1 MLTGTTNEERI
12 WNYLTSAGLNACG
25 AAGLMGNLY
34 AESGLSPTNLQN
46 TYEKKLG
53 YTDATYTAAVDNGV
67 YTNFAKDG
75 AGYGLAQW
83 TYHTRKAALLNFA
96 KARGKS
102 VGDLETQLAFLLK
115 ELGSYGL
122 LTALKTAVSVRE
134 ASNLI
139 LLKFEKPASMNSTA
153 TQEKRAGYGQTYYD
167 KYAKKGSGTTM
178 GGKITT
184 GRQLA
189 EAALNVAK
197 NYKTLYV
204 MGCFGA
210 PMTAANKTR
219 YINNKASNGYNAK
232 ADRKAM
238 IQAASADTFGFD
250 CVCFI
255 KGLLWGWSGD
265 GSKRYGGAGYAV
277 NGVPDIGADT
287 MITKCSGVTTDF
299 SKIEVGEA
307 VWCKG
312 HIGIYI
318 GGGLAV
324 ECTPKWKNCVQ
335 VTACNCDK
343 SGYNRRNWTKHGKLP
358 YVTYTS
364 QSESVTGGTA
374 TTTPS
379 PSTTKPA
386 APSVKIEA
394 AKCFDKKLAGAY
406 KTTDD
411 LNLRAG
417 AGTGNDKTVLVVV
430 PKGGTVRNYG
440 YYNTVSGKKWLYV
453 QYTAGGK
460 TYTGYCSMAYLK
472 K

>member
-1 MLTGTTNEERI
+1 MLTGKTNEERI
-12 WNYLTSAGLNACG
+12 WNYLISAGLNACG

-34 AESGLSPTNLQN
+34 AESGLSPINLQN
-46 TYEKKLG
+46 SFEKKLG
-53 YTDATYTAAVDNGV
+53 MTAAQYVDAVDNGT
-67 YTNFAKDG
+67 YTNFAHDS
-75 AGYGLAQW
+75 AGFGLWQL
-83 TYHTRKAALLNFA
+83 TYWSRKEGFLKYA
-96 KARGKS
+96 KGKGKS
-102 VGDLETQLAFLLK
+102 IGDLETQLEYLLV
-115 ELGSYGL
+115 ELKQYGL
-122 LTALKTAVSVRE
+122 LPALKSAVSVLE

-139 LLKFEKPASMNSTA
+139 LLKFEKPASMNSAA
-153 TQEKRAGYGQTYYD
+153 TQTKRAGYGQTYYD
-167 KYAKKGSGTTM
+167 KYAKKGNGATM

-184 GRQLA
+184 GKQLA
-189 EAALNVAK
+189 EAVLNVAK

-210 PMTAANKTR
+210 PMTAANKKR
-219 YINNKASNGYNAK
+219 YTKNNPYNTA
-232 ADRKAM
+232 ADRVRM
-238 IQAASADTFGFD
+238 INAASADTFGFD
-250 CVCFI
+250 CVCLI

-265 GSKRYGGAGYAV
+265 GSKSYGGAGYAV

-406 KTTDD
+406 KTTDG